1 MYIFCQIFS
10 YSNGF
15 SPTTSSRKPEEI
27 ACDCGASIAACATG
41 GDESTSPIP
50 VIPASVSTLTRIAS
64 CVPSARVVICG
75 NDTYT
80 TRTSVIF
87 ITSLLELSEPEREN
101 KPRRHEEQEKERKV
115 LDALSFFPSSSC
127 PSCFRGSTGLS
138 KVEWQCEGWGRLVV
152 FAARHGGASLQ
163 PADHFNES

>member
-15 SPTTSSRKPEEI
+15 SPTTSSLSPDEI
-27 ACDCGASIAACATG
+27 ACDCGASIAAFATG

-64 CVPSARVVICG
+64 CVPSARVLICG
-75 NDTYT
+75 NVTYT

-87 ITSLLELSEPEREN
+87 TGVSFQRGSKAIEPQ
-101 KPRRHEEQEKERKV
+101 RRKERRGRKGEHFH
-115 LDALSFFPSSSC
+115 FF
-127 PSCFRGSTGLS
+127 
-138 KVEWQCEGWGRLVV
+138 
-152 FAARHGGASLQ
+152 FAIFTAFASL
-163 PADHFNES
+163 